1 MLTLNVKQITLKN
14 ALIVILLLTHDLA
27 GRAASA
33 HREFLGTGG
42 STKDKDDGG
51 GGKHLR
57 VLSAPVQEGSEDIVL
72 GSTSKNPIEVPVSD
86 ILFEILLSLK

>member
-14 ALIVILLLTHDLA
+14 AFIVFLLLTHDLA

-33 HREFLGTGG
+33 HREFLGGG

-57 VLSAPVQEGSEDIVL
+57 ALSAPIQEGSDGVSVS
-72 GSTSKNPIEVPVSD
+72 STSKNPIEVPVSD
-86 ILFEILLSLK
+86 ILFDTLVT

>member
-1 MLTLNVKQITLKN
+1 MLSLNVKQITLKN
-14 ALIVILLLTHDLA
+14 ALIVFLLLTHDLA

-33 HREFLGTGG
+33 HQDFLGGG

-57 VLSAPVQEGSEDIVL
+57 VLSAPIQEGSEGIVL
-72 GSTSKNPIEVPVSD
+72 GSTSKNLDEVQVSD
-86 ILFEILLSLK
+86 L

>member
-14 ALIVILLLTHDLA
+14 ALIVFLLLTHDLA

-33 HREFLGTGG
+33 HREFLGGG

-57 VLSAPVQEGSEDIVL
+57 ALSAPIQEGSDGVSVS
-72 GSTSKNPIEVPVSD
+72 STSKNPIEVPVSD
-86 ILFEILLSLK
+86 LLFEILLSLK